1 MMEATHA
8 VAEPQLSKGARTI
21 AKQDHNIRLRPAEVL
36 RRGWR
41 LRRRGILP
49 QVLQLSPEPSVLR
62 PEGRQLVC
70 WQGMRCKHPA
80 DHRRE
85 HGAPSRVPA
94 CTAGGCCHS
103 RLCRRWDTFS
113 LSAQQTITLPSSR
126 HRQDYHSLLA
136 RASSSIASRRRLRTG
151 ALRCAAIASATLA
164 PADWSAGL
172 WTRAPHHSQI
182 ALFFPSAENESSRG
196 PISTSGAAAEVEG
209 SIGSTYVGSAT
220 ALAREVPVHSSY
232 SRIVERFSADDA

>member
-1 MMEATHA
+1 MMDARLGEHTFAPDSYMVSLAPSLAILSSHGVREVGCPKTPRSPCPMSTSSRKKDLSAMMEATHA

-126 HRQDYHSLLA
+126 HRQDYHSL
-136 RASSSIASRRRLRTG
+136 
-151 ALRCAAIASATLA
+151 
-164 PADWSAGL
+164 
-172 WTRAPHHSQI
+172 
-182 ALFFPSAENESSRG
+182 
-196 PISTSGAAAEVEG
+196 
-209 SIGSTYVGSAT
+209 
-220 ALAREVPVHSSY
+220 
-232 SRIVERFSADDA
+232 